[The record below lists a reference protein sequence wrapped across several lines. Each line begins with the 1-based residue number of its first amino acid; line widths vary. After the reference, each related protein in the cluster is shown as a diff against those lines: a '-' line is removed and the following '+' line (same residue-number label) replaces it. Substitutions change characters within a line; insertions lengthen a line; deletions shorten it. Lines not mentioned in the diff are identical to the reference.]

1 MTKREIIDQVF
12 GECDWGDN
20 STALSHLNA
29 IIQLTAQECIRHI
42 EDYQIP
48 VGNSPAGELAC
59 DWTYDALESIRDDIR
74 EFMQEK
80 V

>member
-1 MTKREIIDQVF
+1 MNKLEIIKQVY

-20 STALSHLNA
+20 GIALSHLNQ
-29 IIQLTAQECIRHI
+29 IIDLTAQECIRHI
-42 EDYQIP
+42 EEYRIP

-74 EFMQEK
+74 EFMQ
-80 V
+80 